1 MDVLLLFRTCSVD
14 ASYLLRYETY
24 TRHIR
29 DIYEAS
35 CLSGIFFLPVKWNL
49 YTEYLQLIT
58 VGQVTDAKL
67 S

>member
-1 MDVLLLFRTCSVD
+1 MDDLLLFRTCSVD

-24 TRHIR
+24 TRHLR
-29 DIYEAS
+29 GIYEAS
-35 CLSGIFFLPVKWNL
+35 CLQVSFSCQSSVI
-49 YTEYLQLIT
+49 YIAEYLQLIT